1 MNENIKTNVPGE
13 HKENKFIK
21 DTKFF
26 LMEVKYGRYYSQ
38 KDKKYEWFKS
48 SKGQVW
54 LNETTPCSGICVNLY
69 EIVDLVPKNVSK
81 DERWVVKSFNSTEF
95 PLKDRTPLEKHNM
108 CIVVDLDLD
117 KSEKLKRIFEHDK
130 DIYNK
135 IYEYFDLAL
144 RDFLEKNY
152 MYAEQSSSKVGIHAI
167 FGFDIE
173 ANEVNFRKL
182 AKYVKNKIFENVDN
196 YIKGFSEVLNE
207 DKVFDKIY
215 DRPYQKYFITGVNS
229 KFNDNCTGHINLDEL
244 ETITIKEK
252 TVDKVKDNVVD
263 FINYSL
269 EQKDI
274 KEVYYEHPERMKIY
288 TALVA
293 CYGTKEET
301 DKAWANNIVPLIE
314 EKNGHDKKFYL
325 DEPNKN
331 RWYERYD
338 TKYVNEYWLEKFGYS
353 FKKRFVPEKID
364 LYVPDILIE
373 LEDDKKLSDV
383 VIPFKRD
390 KINHLYAGCGVGKT
404 YMSKVLGSN
413 VDDIDFIFNK
423 QNRVCFIAPL
433 NSISKNSFEG
443 VDGWAIIDSDH
454 KESFDIRSTLNNK
467 WTNICTTWESFVL
480 YEMYNIQFDYVILD
494 EVHSFYMYD
503 YRVDSISQ
511 IKSVFPKA
519 IGTKIIMTGTPS
531 YEINEFDCYKIQVK
545 RQDKKIKCDVVLYN
559 KEYKGYI
566 IKDIKSWTSD
576 PNHLVLIFKDT
587 TNYTT
592 EDDFVMYGLN
602 VDIFNKS
609 YDENKEYIL
618 TNNNVRSQITAFSVY
633 GQAGINLYLDADK
646 KARVYILSKNGLG
659 IIQYAN
665 RIRNKEVIDK
675 IVVPY
680 KIDEISSDV
689 IRINDDIDIEEAK
702 HRVNIL
708 KSIKKDTDIFTT
720 HTESFLKLRYG
731 MCKDCVNWNMM
742 ELNEPNYTTYKRI
755 KNVAEYEQQ
764 LQVIYN
770 RMISAFFEV
779 NFVELTEDVKFSGDT
794 KMRTNQ
800 FAGQMVRF
808 NEEMVNEGKTGLW
821 VKTTPEFDK
830 VVTGNLKSDITDILN
845 YIYNAN
851 NKDFDKTIEIFKE
864 YISNI
869 IRKKDTIKKSDIGN
883 IKLFYELE
891 SNWSRY
897 YNSAF
902 LSLMLNDK
910 WDDVQIASVY
920 MRVIWNDEM
929 NDGDWKALAEESYQ
943 KLSRIR
949 KVVIENKSI
958 FENLERT
965 SPSEQI
971 SFENDELMGEI
982 YGYLKKKHSRGR
994 IKTITVKGINFN
1006 SVQDAA
1012 KYFNVRRET
1021 ITRWLKSAK

>member
-1 MNENIKTNVPGE
+1 MKDIRFNWALPVKYWDKRKNNWNWRLPNGGDKMNINLANEIPIKEYESKNAYPWLQMCNNGYRVDKKHGDENCWNGCV
-13 HKENKFIK
+13 FIDL
-21 DTKFF
+21 DTKHYYN
-26 LMEVKYGRYYSQ
+26 EVKKFNPEKLEKILYEVLIRDYSNNFFFIQ
-38 KDKKYEWFKS
+38 RSFSGTSFHIVFYFNVKKSELNRRKCVNRSKEILESIFVENGIQDIWNYRDKKGK
-48 SKGQVW
+48 
-54 LNETTPCSGICVNLY
+54 
-69 EIVDLVPKNVSK
+69 LV
-81 DERWVVKSFNSTEF
+81 
-95 PLKDRTPLEKHNM
+95 
-108 CIVVDLDLD
+108 
-117 KSEKLKRIFEHDK
+117 
-130 DIYNK
+130 
-135 IYEYFDLAL
+135 
-144 RDFLEKNY
+144 
-152 MYAEQSSSKVGIHAI
+152 
-167 FGFDIE
+167 
-173 ANEVNFRKL
+173 
-182 AKYVKNKIFENVDN
+182 
-196 YIKGFSEVLNE
+196 
-207 DKVFDKIY
+207 
-215 DRPYQKYFITGVNS
+215 
-229 KFNDNCTGHINLDEL
+229 
-244 ETITIKEK
+244 
-252 TVDKVKDNVVD
+252 TVDKCAVSFYQGMYLTNQKIFFNEKVNGDFSMIDEYEYVEPKILSVNKVEEHVVD

-274 KEVYYEHPERMKIY
+274 KEVYYGHPERMKIY

-293 CYGTKEET
+293 CCGTKEET

-338 TKYVNEYWLEKFGYS
+338 TKYVNESWIEKFGYS
-353 FKKRFVPEKID
+353 FKKRFVPKKID

-373 LEDDKKLSDV
+373 LEEGKRLSDTD
-383 VIPFKRD
+383 IPFKCD

-404 YMSKVLGSN
+404 YMSKALGSN
-413 VDDIDFIFNK
+413 VDDIDFLFNGRK
-423 QNRVCFIAPL
+423 RVCFITPL
-433 NSISKNSFEG
+433 NSISKNSFED
-443 VDGWAIIDSDH
+443 VDGWAIIDSEH
-454 KESFDIRSTLNNK
+454 KDVFDIRNTLNNR

-511 IKSVFPKA
+511 IKSIFPKA

-545 RQDKKIKCDVVLYN
+545 KQDKKVKCDVVLYN

-566 IKDIKSWTSD
+566 IEDIRSWTSD
-576 PNHLVLIFKDT
+576 PNHLALIFKDT

-592 EDDFVMYGLN
+592 EDDFAMYGLN

-618 TNNNVRSQITAFSVY
+618 TNNNVMSQITAFSVY
-633 GQAGINLYLDADK
+633 GQAGINLYLDSDK

-680 KIDEISSDV
+680 KIEDISSDV
-689 IRINDDIDIEEAK
+689 IRINEYIDIEEAK

-731 MCKDCVNWNMM
+731 MCKDCVNWNLM

-755 KNVAEYEQQ
+755 KNVAEYEKQ

-770 RMISAFFEV
+770 RMIAAFFEV

-794 KMRTNQ
+794 KMRSNQ

-808 NEEMVNEGKTGLW
+808 DANMVNEGKTGLW

-864 YISNI
+864 YITNT

-910 WDDVQIASVY
+910 WDDIQIAAVY

-949 KVVIENKSI
+949 KVVVENKSI

-982 YGYLKKKHSRGR
+982 YGYLKMKHSKARP
-994 IKTITVKGINFN
+994 KTITVKGIEFN

-1012 KYFNVRRET
+1012 KHFNVSRVT
-1021 ITRWLKSAK
+1021 INKWIKQGL

>member
-1 MNENIKTNVPGE
+1 MKDIRFNWALPVKYWDKRQNNWNWRLPKGGDKMNINLANEIPIKEYESKNAYPWLQMCNNGYRVDKKHGDENCWNGCV
-13 HKENKFIK
+13 FIDL
-21 DTKFF
+21 DTKHYYN
-26 LMEVKYGRYYSQ
+26 EVKKFNPEKLEKILYEVLIRDYYNNFFFIQRSFSGTSFHIVFYFNVKKSELNRRKCVNRSKEILESIFVENGIQ
-38 KDKKYEWFKS
+38 DIWNYRDKKGK
-48 SKGQVW
+48 
-54 LNETTPCSGICVNLY
+54 
-69 EIVDLVPKNVSK
+69 LV
-81 DERWVVKSFNSTEF
+81 
-95 PLKDRTPLEKHNM
+95 
-108 CIVVDLDLD
+108 
-117 KSEKLKRIFEHDK
+117 
-130 DIYNK
+130 
-135 IYEYFDLAL
+135 
-144 RDFLEKNY
+144 
-152 MYAEQSSSKVGIHAI
+152 
-167 FGFDIE
+167 
-173 ANEVNFRKL
+173 
-182 AKYVKNKIFENVDN
+182 
-196 YIKGFSEVLNE
+196 
-207 DKVFDKIY
+207 
-215 DRPYQKYFITGVNS
+215 
-229 KFNDNCTGHINLDEL
+229 
-244 ETITIKEK
+244 
-252 TVDKVKDNVVD
+252 TVDKCAVSFYQGMYLTNQKIFFNEKVNGDFSMIDEYEYVEPKILSVNKVEEHVVD

-274 KEVYYEHPERMKIY
+274 KEVYYGHPERMKIY

-293 CYGTKEET
+293 CCGTKEET

-338 TKYVNEYWLEKFGYS
+338 TKYVNESWIEKFGYS
-353 FKKRFVPEKID
+353 FKKRFVPKKID

-373 LEDDKKLSDV
+373 LEEGKRLSDTD
-383 VIPFKRD
+383 IPFKCD

-404 YMSKVLGSN
+404 YMSKALGSN
-413 VDDIDFIFNK
+413 VDDIDFLFNGRK
-423 QNRVCFIAPL
+423 RVCFITPL
-433 NSISKNSFEG
+433 NSISKNSFED
-443 VDGWAIIDSDH
+443 VDGWAIIDSEH
-454 KESFDIRSTLNNK
+454 KDVFDIRNTLNNR

-511 IKSVFPKA
+511 IKSIFPKA

-545 RQDKKIKCDVVLYN
+545 KQDKKVKCDVVLYN

-566 IKDIKSWTSD
+566 IEDIKSWTSD
-576 PNHLVLIFKDT
+576 PNHLALIFKDT

-592 EDDFVMYGLN
+592 EDDFAMYGLN

-633 GQAGINLYLDADK
+633 GQAGINLYLDSDK

-680 KIDEISSDV
+680 KIEEISSDV

-770 RMISAFFEV
+770 RMIAAFFEV

-794 KMRTNQ
+794 KMRSNQ

-864 YISNI
+864 YITNT

-929 NDGDWKALAEESYQ
+929 NDGDWKALAEESYK

-949 KVVIENKSI
+949 KVVVDNKSI

-971 SFENDELMGEI
+971 SFENDKLMGEI
-982 YGYLKKKHSRGR
+982 YGYLKMKHIRGKGR
-994 IKTITVKGINFN
+994 TNTITVKGINFN

-1012 KYFNVRRET
+1012 KHFNVSRVT
-1021 ITRWLKSAK
+1021 INKCIKQGL

>member
-1 MNENIKTNVPGE
+1 
-13 HKENKFIK
+13 
-21 DTKFF
+21 
-26 LMEVKYGRYYSQ
+26 
-38 KDKKYEWFKS
+38 
-48 SKGQVW
+48 
-54 LNETTPCSGICVNLY
+54 
-69 EIVDLVPKNVSK
+69 
-81 DERWVVKSFNSTEF
+81 
-95 PLKDRTPLEKHNM
+95 
-108 CIVVDLDLD
+108 
-117 KSEKLKRIFEHDK
+117 
-130 DIYNK
+130 
-135 IYEYFDLAL
+135 
-144 RDFLEKNY
+144 
-152 MYAEQSSSKVGIHAI
+152 
-167 FGFDIE
+167 
-173 ANEVNFRKL
+173 
-182 AKYVKNKIFENVDN
+182 
-196 YIKGFSEVLNE
+196 
-207 DKVFDKIY
+207 
-215 DRPYQKYFITGVNS
+215 
-229 KFNDNCTGHINLDEL
+229 
-244 ETITIKEK
+244 
-252 TVDKVKDNVVD
+252 
-263 FINYSL
+263 
-269 EQKDI
+269 
-274 KEVYYEHPERMKIY
+274 MKIY

-293 CYGTKEET
+293 CCGTKEET

-338 TKYVNEYWLEKFGYS
+338 TKYVNESWIEKFGYS
-353 FKKRFVPEKID
+353 FKKRFVPKKID

-373 LEDDKKLSDV
+373 LEEGKRLSDTD
-383 VIPFKRD
+383 IPFKCD

-404 YMSKVLGSN
+404 YMSKALGSN
-413 VDDIDFIFNK
+413 VDDIDFLFNGRK
-423 QNRVCFIAPL
+423 RVCFITPL
-433 NSISKNSFEG
+433 NSISKNSFED
-443 VDGWAIIDSDH
+443 VDGWAIIDSEH
-454 KESFDIRSTLNNK
+454 KDVFDIRNTLNNR
-467 WTNICTTWESFVL
+467 WTHICTTWESFVL

-511 IKSVFPKA
+511 IKSIFPKA

-531 YEINEFDCYKIQVK
+531 YEINEFNCYKIQVK
-545 RQDKKIKCDVVLYN
+545 KQDKKVKCDVVLYN

-566 IKDIKSWTSD
+566 IEDIRSWTSD

-592 EDDFVMYGLN
+592 EDDFAMYGLN

-618 TNNNVRSQITAFSVY
+618 TNNNVMSQITAFSVY
-633 GQAGINLYLDADK
+633 GQAGINLYLDSDK

-680 KIDEISSDV
+680 KIEDISSDV
-689 IRINDDIDIEEAK
+689 IRINEYIDIEEAK

-742 ELNEPNYTTYKRI
+742 ELNELNYTTYKRI
-755 KNVAEYEQQ
+755 KNVAEYEKQ

-770 RMISAFFEV
+770 RMIAAFFEV

-794 KMRTNQ
+794 KMRSNQ

-808 NEEMVNEGKTGLW
+808 DANMVKEYNGKLIIVDNT
-821 VKTTPEFDK
+821 EFDK
-830 VVTGNLKSDITDILN
+830 VVTGDLKIEMTKILN
-845 YIYNAN
+845 YMCPENDY
-851 NKDFDKTIEIFKE
+851 DLYKTIDMFKL
-864 YISNI
+864 YVRNI
-869 IRKKDTIKKSDIGN
+869 IKHKKTIKKTDISRL
-883 IKLFYELE
+883 KLFYDLKT
-891 SNWSRY
+891 NWSRY

-910 WDDVQIASVY
+910 WDDIQIAAVY

-949 KVVIENKSI
+949 KVVVENKSI
-958 FENLERT
+958 FENLEKT

-971 SFENDELMGEI
+971 SFENDELMGHI
-982 YGYLKKKHSRGR
+982 YGYLKMKHSKGSGKGR
-994 IKTITVKGINFN
+994 TKTITVKGINFN

-1012 KYFNVRRET
+1012 KYFNVSRVT
-1021 ITRWLKSAK
+1021 INKWVKQGL

>member
-1 MNENIKTNVPGE
+1 MKDIRFNWALPVKYWDKRKNNWNWRLPKGGDKMNINLANEIPIKEYESKNAYPWLQMCNSGYRVDKKHGNENCWNGCV
-13 HKENKFIK
+13 FIDL
-21 DTKFF
+21 DTKHYYN
-26 LMEVKYGRYYSQ
+26 EVKKFNPEKLEKILYEVLIRDYYNNFFFIQRSFSGTSFHIVFYFNVKKSELNRRKCANRSKEILESIFVENGIQ
-38 KDKKYEWFKS
+38 DIWNYRDKKGK
-48 SKGQVW
+48 
-54 LNETTPCSGICVNLY
+54 
-69 EIVDLVPKNVSK
+69 LV
-81 DERWVVKSFNSTEF
+81 
-95 PLKDRTPLEKHNM
+95 
-108 CIVVDLDLD
+108 
-117 KSEKLKRIFEHDK
+117 
-130 DIYNK
+130 
-135 IYEYFDLAL
+135 
-144 RDFLEKNY
+144 
-152 MYAEQSSSKVGIHAI
+152 
-167 FGFDIE
+167 
-173 ANEVNFRKL
+173 
-182 AKYVKNKIFENVDN
+182 
-196 YIKGFSEVLNE
+196 
-207 DKVFDKIY
+207 
-215 DRPYQKYFITGVNS
+215 
-229 KFNDNCTGHINLDEL
+229 
-244 ETITIKEK
+244 
-252 TVDKVKDNVVD
+252 TVDKCAVSFYQGMYLTNQKIFFNEKVNGDFSMIDEYEYVEPKILSVSKVEEHVGD

-274 KEVYYEHPERMKIY
+274 KEVYYGHPERMKIY

-293 CYGTKEET
+293 CCGTKEET

-338 TKYVNEYWLEKFGYS
+338 TKYVNESWIEKFGYS
-353 FKKRFVPEKID
+353 FKKRFVPKKID

-373 LEDDKKLSDV
+373 LEEGKRLSDTD
-383 VIPFKRD
+383 IPFKCD

-404 YMSKVLGSN
+404 YMSKALGSN
-413 VDDIDFIFNK
+413 VDDIDFLFNGRK
-423 QNRVCFIAPL
+423 RVCFITPL
-433 NSISKNSFEG
+433 NSISKNSFED
-443 VDGWAIIDSDH
+443 VDGWAIIDSEH
-454 KESFDIRSTLNNK
+454 KDVFDIRNTLNNR

-511 IKSVFPKA
+511 IKSIFPKA

-545 RQDKKIKCDVVLYN
+545 KQDKKIKCDVVLYN

-566 IKDIKSWTSD
+566 IEDIRSWTSD

-592 EDDFVMYGLN
+592 EDDFAMYGLN

-618 TNNNVRSQITAFSVY
+618 TNNNVMSQITAFSVY
-633 GQAGINLYLDADK
+633 GQAGINLYLDSDK

-680 KIDEISSDV
+680 KIEDISSDV
-689 IRINDDIDIEEAK
+689 IRINEYIDIEEAK

-731 MCKDCVNWNMM
+731 MCKDCVNWNLM
-742 ELNEPNYTTYKRI
+742 ELNELNYTTYKRI
-755 KNVAEYEQQ
+755 KNVAEYEKQ

-770 RMISAFFEV
+770 RMIAAFFEV

-794 KMRTNQ
+794 KMRSNQ

-864 YISNI
+864 YITNT

-949 KVVIENKSI
+949 KVVVDNKSI

-971 SFENDELMGEI
+971 SFENDELMGHI
-982 YGYLKKKHSRGR
+982 YGYLKMKHIRGKR
-994 IKTITVKGINFN
+994 RTKTITIKGINFN
-1006 SVQDAA
+1006 SVQDAV
-1012 KYFNVRRET
+1012 KYFNVSRVT
-1021 ITRWLKSAK
+1021 INKWVKQGL